1 MPEYRPL
8 REGEL
13 ILEGDRFNRSG
24 ETGSIPNHPAISGVG
39 DTQGYNPCQY
49 FRRLTQPDTQ
59 PDTQPVYRPLAEGE
73 IVQEGDMFSM
83 VNGVPVEIAVSG
95 VGYEQGCEEAD
106 GLQYYRVASLSQTKT
121 PPHTGAALF
130 DALNDLVAIGYKKLF
145 PKWSQ
150 WEEIVLAQELVDG
163 ISNNGWRELKDA
175 EIIQSGDQHNGAQGS
190 EWTDSIAIGRT
201 VGSQRCGSLYKYRR
215 PVKLKSKRIT
225 PAIKA
230 KLIEAIEAI
239 LYMGK
244 DEGYNDWEFLNAVVF
259 AKKLVAEQKK
269 GK

>member
-13 ILEGDRFNRSG
+13 ILEGDR
-24 ETGSIPNHPAISGVG
+24 HCLVG
-39 DTQGYNPCQY
+39 
-49 FRRLTQPDTQ
+49 
-59 PDTQPVYRPLAEGE
+59 
-73 IVQEGDMFSM
+73 
-83 VNGVPVEIAVSG
+83 GVPVNRAESG
-95 VGYEQGCEEAD
+95 ISFRQGHN
-106 GLQYYRVASLSQTKT
+106 GIQYYRLAASSQTRT
-121 PPHTGAALF
+121 PPSVGATLF
-130 DALNDLVAIGYKKLF
+130 DALNDLVAIGYREAF

-150 WEEIVLAQELVDG
+150 WEEIVLAQELIDG
-163 ISNNGWRELKDA
+163 ISNNGYRELKNG
-175 EIIQSGDQHNGAQGS
+175 EIVQLGDQHNGGDPG
-190 EWTDSIAIGRT
+190 WINSIAIGRT
-201 VGSQRCGSLYKYRR
+201 VESQRCGSIYKYRR
-215 PVKLKSKRIT
+215 PIALKPKRIT

>member
-24 ETGSIPNHPAISGVG
+24 ERGNTPEHSAISGVG
-39 DTQGYNPCQY
+39 YTQGHNRCQY
-49 FRRLTQPDTQ
+49 FRRFTQPV
-59 PDTQPVYRPLAEGE
+59 TQPVYRPLAEGE
-73 IVQEGDMFSM
+73 IIQEGDKFSM
-83 VNGVPVEIAVSG
+83 VNGVPVDMAVSG
-95 VGYEQGCEEAD
+95 VGYEQGSEQTD
-106 GLQYYRVASLSQTKT
+106 SLQYYRLLESSAKTSNSL
-121 PPHTGAALF
+121 L
-130 DALNDLVAIGYKKLF
+130 DALKDLTALGYCQRF

-150 WEEIVLAQELVDG
+150 WEEIVLAQELIDG
-163 ISNNGWRELKDA
+163 ISNKGYRELKDA
-175 EIIQSGDQHNGAQGS
+175 EFIKSGDQHDGGDPK
-190 EWTDSIAIGRT
+190 WTDSIAIGRT
-201 VGSQRCGSLYKYRR
+201 VESQRCGNIYNYRR

-244 DEGYNDWEFLNAVVF
+244 DEGYNDWEFLNAVIY

>member
-121 PPHTGAALF
+121 PPHTGATLF
-130 DALNDLVAIGYKKLF
+130 NALNDLVAIGYKKLF

-150 WEEIVLAQELVDG
+150 WEEIVLAQELIDG
-163 ISNNGWRELKDA
+163 ISSNGWRELKDG
-175 EIIQSGDQHNGAQGS
+175 ESIKSGDQHDGVDPK
-190 EWTDSIAIGRT
+190 WTDSIAIGRT
-201 VGSQRCGSLYKYRR
+201 VGSQRCGSIYNYRR
-215 PVKLKSKRIT
+215 PIALKPKRIT

-230 KLIEAIEAI
+230 KLMEAIEAI

-259 AKKLVAEQKK
+259 AKKLVAKQKK